1 MWIISGDPCGCE
13 TFSVTMS
20 ATLDGVPVAPGGW
33 GQLGLVNYGHFTS
46 MRVETGGVRGL
57 GAHLER
63 LVRDCCRVF
72 DTELDPERV
81 RRYLRDTLDGVS
93 RPILARVTVFDPA
106 LTVADPGADAVPS
119 VLVTVRPAGGLSAS
133 VGGSRVRLSSAVYQR
148 ELAAVKHV
156 GLFGPMRLRR
166 EAQRRGA
173 DDVLFIGADG
183 AVCEASVANIGFID
197 GDRVVWPRA
206 DWLPGVTMRLI
217 DEVADTAT
225 EAVDVADLGGLDA
238 AFVTNAATGVRPV
251 GVVDDVR
258 WTGEPAGLGRLR
270 SRYLGIR
277 PEPI

>member
-63 LVRDCCRVF
+63 LVRDCRRVF

-106 LTVADPGADAVPS
+106 LTVVDPGADAVPS

-133 VGGSRVRLSSAVYQR
+133 GGGSRVRLSSAVYQR

-225 EAVDVADLGGLDA
+225 ETVDVADLGGLDA
-238 AFVTNAATGVRPV
+238 AFVTNSATGVRPV

-270 SRYLGIR
+270 ARYLGIR